1 MTELWLNFTDEEGYP
16 KRVSVNRD
24 VFIIGRHPDN
34 DLSIADTR
42 LSRQHLQIERFNETF
57 TASDCGSS
65 NGTKLNFDELFE
77 SATLHNG
84 DVLNLGGGVEIKIEI
99 VFANRENETSPLPET
114 PAAEIPK
121 NQSSANMSGD
131 AASFGGVPSNFFY
144 IAPALGLLLLL
155 FIGGLLWIFSD
166 NSEDNG
172 NREIAEK
179 NEREEK
185 NEERE
190 NRRTP
195 RETKTPSFPPS
206 PTNSGENQ
214 TVNQTPNNNGT
225 PTQTPVISSET
236 EKIKQTA
243 TEFMR
248 RIALN
253 DANPFLK
260 NEQVDKVNQKI
271 RNFRNSSGLAE
282 NLRAVGR
289 DKSQYETLA
298 SSQNLKPQFLAAAA
312 LNEIGNRSGNPLET
326 AKTMLPVLGKLKI
339 RLGNDFADDNFLIIA
354 AYNQGKKGDFNLLQG
369 KIEGLSK
376 TLSKKGESVTPR
388 ELRTIWFL
396 RNKDRLTE
404 AEFEYAVNF
413 LALGIIMQ
421 NPKEFGVNAEA
432 VVF

>member
-1 MTELWLNFTDEEGYP
+1 MTELWLNFTDEDGYP

-34 DLSIADTR
+34 DLCIADNR

-84 DVLNLGGGVEIKIEI
+84 DVLNLGGGIEIKIEI
-99 VFANRENETSPLPET
+99 VFAERENETSPVAET
-114 PAAEIPK
+114 SAVEIPK
-121 NQSSANMSGD
+121 NQSSANTSGGVD
-131 AASFGGVPSNFFY
+131 SFGGVSSNFFF

-166 NSEDNG
+166 NSEDKG
-172 NREIAEK
+172 NSEIVEK

-185 NEERE
+185 NEENE

-195 RETKTPSFPPS
+195 RETKTPSFSPS
-206 PTNSGENQ
+206 PTNAGENQ
-214 TVNQTPNNNGT
+214 IENQTPKDNGT

-271 RNFRNSSGLAE
+271 KNFRNSSGLAE

-339 RLGNDFADDNFLIIA
+339 PLGNDFADDNLLIIA
-354 AYNQGKKGDFNLLQG
+354 AYNQGKKGDFKSLQS

-396 RNKDRLTE
+396 RSKDRLTE